1 MIEEKVSA
9 KITLKGEPASIYR
22 ELRGRGVVLSVR
34 DAFSKG
40 LYRLY
45 DEVLEREMK
54 ETRLAAIKRLEENM
68 DV

>member
-1 MIEEKVSA
+1 MIEEKINA

-40 LYRLY
+40 LYKLY

-54 ETRLAAIKRLEENM
+54 KTKLAAIKRLEENM